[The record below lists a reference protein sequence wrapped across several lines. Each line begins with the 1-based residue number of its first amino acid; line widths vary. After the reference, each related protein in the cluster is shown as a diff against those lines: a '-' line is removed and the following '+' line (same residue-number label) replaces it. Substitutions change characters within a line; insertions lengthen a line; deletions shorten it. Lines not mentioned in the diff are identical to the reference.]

1 MCNSK
6 YEHENEL
13 LSFQARELKKSADA
27 ILNEVRKKINDV
39 TKTMDLLKGI
49 QKLRKLRSDRL
60 KQQGEIYFPLSNMY
74 IICCLNLRIGV
85 YSLMI
90 KVYRS

>member
-1 MCNSK
+1 M
-6 YEHENEL
+6 
-13 LSFQARELKKSADA
+13 KKSADA

-74 IICCLNLRIGV
+74 IICCVNLRIGV
-85 YSLMI
+85 YSLMVKI
-90 KVYRS
+90 LSFMIIILLYTSARSRGLRSI

>member
-1 MCNSK
+1 MINEFINEQVLNKCASSK
-6 YEHENEL
+6 CKFVHENEL
-13 LSFQARELKKSADA
+13 LSLQARELKKSADA

-60 KQQGEIYFPLSNMY
+60 KQQGEIYVYCFVKHVCNM
-74 IICCLNLRIGV
+74 LL
-85 YSLMI
+85 
-90 KVYRS
+90 

>member
-1 MCNSK
+1 MCTSK
-6 YEHENEL
+6 YVHENKL
-13 LSFQARELKKSADA
+13 LSLQARELKKSADA

-60 KQQGEIYFPLSNMY
+60 KQQGEIYFPLSNMN

>member
-1 MCNSK
+1 MCTSK
-6 YEHENEL
+6 YVHENKL
-13 LSFQARELKKSADA
+13 LSLQARELKKSADA

-39 TKTMDLLKGI
+39 TKTMDLLKEI

-60 KQQGEIYFPLSNMY
+60 KQQGEIYFSLSNMY
-74 IICCLNLRIGV
+74 IICCVNLRIGV

-90 KVYRS
+90 KFYRS